1 MNEAGNITQI
11 HATAVAV
18 DAEGVLL
25 IGPSGCGKSDLAL
38 RLLDGGAMLIADDRV
53 DLRRDGDGVIAS
65 SPSNIAGMLEVRG
78 LGIVRDIPAVEARVT
93 LTVELVA
100 RDDVQRMPLVE
111 TSEFLGCPLPLI
123 RLHAFDAS
131 TPAKIRLALDMA

>member
-1 MNEAGNITQI
+1 MIDAEAKTQI
-11 HATAVAV
+11 HATAVAI

-38 RLLDGGAMLIADDRV
+38 RLLDEGAMLIADDRV
-53 DLRRDGDGVIAS
+53 DLRRDGDGLVAAS
-65 SPSNIAGMLEVRG
+65 PANIAGMLEVRG
-78 LGIVRDIPAVEARVT
+78 LGIVRDIAAVEARVM
-93 LTVELVA
+93 LAVELVA
-100 RDDVQRMPLVE
+100 RDDVPRMPWEE
-111 TSEFLGCPLPLI
+111 TSDFLGCRIPLI